1 MGAVLILAPVI
12 VSSWPA
18 IEAAAAGAAA
28 ALGLAVGHVAQEA
41 LQEENVQ
48 ETEENVELEL
58 AESEVLAEQLATDQ
72 TLVLTKGSVKITVER
87 DARGRCKVCAS
98 GMGHTKAE
106 LEQMAQQF
114 TEKLTQCFIYDKVV
128 KELKTKSFQVVN
140 EEVMEDESIRIHVR
154 RWVD

>member
-18 IEAAAAGAAA
+18 IAAAAVGAAS
-28 ALGLAVGHVAQEA
+28 ALGLAVGHAARAAVHEEA
-41 LQEENVQ
+41 EEAEQ
-48 ETEENVELEL
+48 NVEIDM
-58 AESEVLAEQLATDQ
+58 ANSEVLAEQLSTDQ
-72 TLVLTKGSVKITVER
+72 TMILTKGSVKITVGR

-98 GMGHTKAE
+98 GTGHTKEE
-106 LEQMAQQF
+106 LEQMAKQF

-128 KELKTKSFQVVN
+128 KELKSKSFQVVN
-140 EEVMEDESIRIHVR
+140 EEVTEDESIRIHVR